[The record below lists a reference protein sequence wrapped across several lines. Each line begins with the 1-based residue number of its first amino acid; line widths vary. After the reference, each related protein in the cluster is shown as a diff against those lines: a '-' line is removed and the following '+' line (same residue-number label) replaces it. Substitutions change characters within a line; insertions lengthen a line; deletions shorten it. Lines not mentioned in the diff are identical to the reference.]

1 MSGVDRPEDMT
12 TWRAELEAER
22 RYARDTSPVVA
33 VAPDE
38 SVLDV
43 SFDGGYGGSRGE
55 PVLIWTER
63 RVYFPVV
70 YDGREWIGSA
80 PRDPQA
86 EGQPHVG
93 GE

>member
-1 MSGVDRPEDMT
+1 MT
-12 TWRAELEAER
+12 TWRKQLEL
-22 RYARDTSPVVA
+22 AREGDDYYNPTAKDESPIVA

-43 SFDGGYGGSRGE
+43 EFDNGYGGSRGK
-55 PVLIWTER
+55 PILIWTKQ

-70 YDGREWIGSA
+70 YDGAEWLGSA
-80 PRDPQA
+80 PRDPVTQGQA
-86 EGQPHVG
+86 HVG